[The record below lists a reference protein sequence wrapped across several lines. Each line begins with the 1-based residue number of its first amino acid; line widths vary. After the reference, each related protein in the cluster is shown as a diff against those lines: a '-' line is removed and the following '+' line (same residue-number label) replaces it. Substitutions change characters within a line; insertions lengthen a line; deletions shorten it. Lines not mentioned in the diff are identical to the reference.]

1 MLVRDYMTP
10 NPIIITEN
18 ISVINAVEMMKKHQ
32 VHRFPILRSDKLV
45 GIVTDRDVRSAG
57 PSQVISF
64 DKAERTLLPELYDLL
79 TKMRVKDIMSP
90 NVHVIDPEKTIVTA
104 SLMML
109 KLKVSGLCVV
119 DEQKNLVGILTQG
132 DIFKAMV
139 DLSASHL
146 GKTLI
151 GLSLEDRPGIIKEV
165 ADVIR
170 KHNGRIASILT
181 SMKGEKQLRQVYLRI
196 MENPRIDL
204 KALKTELGN
213 NYNLLFVIEDDVTIP

>member
-1 MLVRDYMTP
+1 MLVKDYMTP
-10 NPIIITEN
+10 NPLTITED
-18 ISVINAVEMMKKHQ
+18 ISVINAAEMMKKHH
-32 VHRFPILRSDKLV
+32 VHRFPILRNNKLV

-79 TKMRVKDIMSP
+79 AGMRVKDIMSKT
-90 NVHVIDPEKTIVTA
+90 VYAVDPGKSIVTA

-109 KLKVSGLCVV
+109 NLKISGLCVL

-139 DLSASHL
+139 NLSAGHL

-151 GLSLEDRPGIIKEV
+151 GLSLEDRPGILKEV
-165 ADVIR
+165 ADVVR
-170 KHNGRIASILT
+170 KNKGRIASILS
-181 SMKGEKQLRQVYLRI
+181 SMSEDKQNRKVYLRL
-196 MENPRIDL
+196 MDSPSVDL
-204 KALKTELGN
+204 KTLKKELED
-213 NYNLLFVIEDDVTIP
+213 NYNLLFVIEDDVTIT